1 MLTEL
6 RFGSGKRAFL
16 ARAEGRDRRPAVVQ
30 LHERYGIVKHTTDLT
45 QKLAEA
51 GYVALAPDMF
61 SRFKGDR
68 EALARGDVTAEIRD
82 DEALTDLDEAIAYLR
97 TLDYVDGNRIALM
110 GVCQTGRQSLLAAA
124 HRSDLAAAV
133 VFYGGIGA
141 RDWESRQAQPE
152 PVSSLIERFCCP
164 VLGIFGEGDN
174 IISLDEVVRFRNHLE
189 KSKKSYQ
196 IRLYP
201 EVPHGWLNDTMPG
214 RYRAEAAQDAWQ
226 CLLSFLGKSLVDG
239 WDRSRIL
246 SLFES
251 NVSPSY
257 DFTKNKRWA

>member
-1 MLTEL
+1 VLTEIK
-6 RFGSGKRAFL
+6 FGVGKRAFL
-16 ARAEGRDRRPAVVQ
+16 ARPERRDRRPAIVQ
-30 LHERYGIVKHTTDLT
+30 LHERYGIVQHTTDLT

-61 SRFKGDR
+61 SRFSGDR

-82 DEALTDLDEAIAYLR
+82 NEALIDLDEAIAYLR
-97 TLDYVDGNRIALM
+97 TLDFVDGNRIAVM

-124 HRSDLAAAV
+124 HRNDLSVAV
-133 VFYGGIGA
+133 VFYGGVGS
-141 RDWESRQAQPE
+141 RDWEAREAQPE
-152 PVSSLIERFCCP
+152 PVSDLIERLCCP

-174 IISLDEVVRFRNHLE
+174 IISLDNVLRFRNHLE
-189 KSKKSYQ
+189 NAKKSYH

-214 RYRAEAAQDAWQ
+214 RYRAEAAKDAWQ
-226 CLLSFLGKSLVDG
+226 CLLSFLGKSLDGG
-239 WDRSRIL
+239 WDRSRIV
-246 SLFES
+246 SHFES
-251 NVSPSY
+251 NVSPAY